1 MELKLDSVWLFL
13 DVATV
18 GAGVNG
24 AGAGGRAGMKLEL
37 GRAAQAGE
45 RAWGAFE
52 GWQIGGG

>member
-1 MELKLDSVWLFL
+1 MWLFL

-45 RAWGAFE
+45 RAGGAFE